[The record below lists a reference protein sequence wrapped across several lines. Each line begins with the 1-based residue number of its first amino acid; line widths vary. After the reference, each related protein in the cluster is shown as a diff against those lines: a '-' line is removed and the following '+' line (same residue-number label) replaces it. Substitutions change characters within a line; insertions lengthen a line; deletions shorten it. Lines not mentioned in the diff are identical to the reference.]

1 MVYIILLK
9 RFLVYPL
16 ELHKI
21 KMVYTILLKRFLF
34 YPLEMHKIAHLLLMY
49 ECAYLTVPFPKIQI
63 LFFEE
68 NIQIYW
74 IGHYPIRC

>member
-21 KMVYTILLKRFLF
+21 KTVYTILLKTIFVL
-34 YPLEMHKIAHLLLMY
+34 
-49 ECAYLTVPFPKIQI
+49 PFGNAQNCTSTI
-63 LFFEE
+63 
-68 NIQIYW
+68 NV
-74 IGHYPIRC
+74 